1 MAETIIKINHLNKAF
16 GRKVVFHNLNLE
28 IKAGE
33 LLAVIGPSGSG
44 KSTLLNILGLID
56 NFDSGNYQFF
66 GKKNIKA
73 NSVVASKMIRNKIN
87 YLFQN
92 FALIETD
99 TIAENLLI
107 ALKYYK
113 GNKQKKMA
121 LITESL
127 DKVGLKG
134 YEKNKIFEL
143 SGGEQQRIA
152 IARALIK
159 SGEIVLAD
167 EPTGSLDHNNR
178 DEVLKLLI
186 EMNKQ
191 GKTVV
196 VVTHDPEV
204 AKQCS
209 RIVQI
214 N

>member
-1 MAETIIKINHLNKAF
+1 MTETIIKINHLNKAF

-56 NFDSGNYQFF
+56 NFDSGDYLFF

-99 TIAENLLI
+99 TVAENLLI
-107 ALKYYK
+107 ALKYHK

-159 SGEIVLAD
+159 PGEIVLAD